1 MANTFH
7 EVYKKTGTNS
17 YQLVG
22 NVGVNGV
29 KLDIMKGASSDTVGE
44 IGLVPKP
51 LIGQED
57 YVLTGAG
64 NFATLDSLIE
74 KSNFKNNYLY
84 MTPLLWMSSQDM
96 SPGTNQFTCNEPW
109 DNFDLLLFN
118 YGTYYNYFNS
128 ILMGSAEFD
137 GTGPG
142 TRICFYYGTEVWMEV
157 YQGDTTDKVRVV
169 NHAPEASS
177 YFGLRI
183 QGIGRKK

>member
-1 MANTFH
+1 MANTFR

-84 MTPLLWMSSQDM
+84 MTSLLWMSSQDM
-96 SPGTNQFTCNEPW
+96 SPETKQFTCNEPW

-118 YGTYYNYFNS
+118 YSTYYNYFNS

-177 YFGLRI
+177 YFG
-183 QGIGRKK
+183 